1 MKDVI
6 VSIIIL
12 VYKVEKYIRECI
24 ESIVSQKGNWELILV
39 DDGSPDGCPAI
50 CDEYAEKDERVQVI
64 HKKNGGVSTARNA
77 CLDVARVE

>member
-1 MKDVI
+1 MN
-6 VSIIIL
+6 L
-12 VYKVEKYIRECI
+12 L
-24 ESIVSQKGNWELILV
+24 LI

-77 CLDVARVE
+77 GLNVARGEWICS